1 MNSNILLHEPEYS
14 LNAFGQFLQSALKFN
29 CFYAYGSSIRLK
41 KKKVSELTGEYLPRI
56 KFY

>member
-1 MNSNILLHEPEYS
+1 MNSKILLHEPEYS

-41 KKKVSELTGEYLPRI
+41 KKVSEVTGEYLHRI
-56 KFY
+56 KIY

>member
-14 LNAFGQFLQSALKFN
+14 LNAFAQFLQSVLKFK

-41 KKKVSELTGEYLPRI
+41 KKGSEVTGVYPPGI
-56 KFY
+56 KIY

>member
-14 LNAFGQFLQSALKFN
+14 LNAFGQFLQSVLKFK

-41 KKKVSELTGEYLPRI
+41 KKGSEVTGVYPPRI
-56 KFY
+56 KIY